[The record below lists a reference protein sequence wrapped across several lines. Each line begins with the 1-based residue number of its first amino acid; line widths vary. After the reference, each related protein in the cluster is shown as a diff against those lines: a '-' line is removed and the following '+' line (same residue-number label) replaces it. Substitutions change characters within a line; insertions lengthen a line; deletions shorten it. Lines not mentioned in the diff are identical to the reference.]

1 MKNKDFTFQFKTK
14 ISDVNQ
20 RRKMSE
26 KIKQMHPDKIPI
38 ICEKD
43 PLSKMGNLDK
53 TKYVVHRDITVAQFV
68 SDLGKKVEIPP
79 SEAIFLLV
87 NAKHTISGNTR
98 LGDIY
103 ETYANKEDGFLYIV
117 CASKEIWGAL

>member
-20 RRKMSE
+20 RRKMIE

-87 NAKHTISGNTR
+87 NAKHPISGNTR